1 MSRQFVEDINQTPV
15 TSKSDR
21 IEKAKQTT
29 KSVYRK
35 LPWIGLVAGVIF
47 LVGFSYNLGNSNAV
61 KTSGQQVVEPP
72 KQVVVQN
79 KLETASNTITE
90 DVIYVEYLDKVDG
103 SEVKPTLDLKDNVY
117 EVGDYKLSFSQELT
131 KTSYTD
137 VYKLGDTFVYLGSVE
152 NSTLLED
159 AYLEEVTAQVSLPPE
174 VFPSVREFANAAA
187 NYSLESLDAY
197 IWQKQVDFAGLSGYQ
212 TMAVFG
218 AYCVGFIDPID
229 FKSQNAQDILA
240 QVSAQSVSTEYMLL
254 DTPVDT
260 FYNYGSFQFLAPAGI
275 SSQDYGTYVAYD
287 LGESVS
293 HNQLFTTTMP
303 SEDIETK
310 LSARVATI
318 LLTSGMEVEGTLA
331 PSIDTNAT
339 WLYRT
344 ARYIEYSRS
353 GSRVACY
360 VFPNAVT
367 DEATVFIVAE
377 KDNKFPYLLRYLN
390 TLALEIR

>member
-1 MSRQFVEDINQTPV
+1 MPKQFVEDINQTPV

-21 IEKAKQTT
+21 VEKAKQTAE
-29 KSVYRK
+29 SVYRK
-35 LPWIGLVAGVIF
+35 LPWIGLVAGVVF

-61 KTSGQQVVEPP
+61 KTSEQQVVEPP

-174 VFPSVREFANAAA
+174 VLPSVREFANAAA

-197 IWQKQVDFAGLSGYQ
+197 IWQKQVDF
-212 TMAVFG
+212 
-218 AYCVGFIDPID
+218 
-229 FKSQNAQDILA
+229 
-240 QVSAQSVSTEYMLL
+240 
-254 DTPVDT
+254 
-260 FYNYGSFQFLAPAGI
+260 
-275 SSQDYGTYVAYD
+275 
-287 LGESVS
+287 
-293 HNQLFTTTMP
+293 
-303 SEDIETK
+303 
-310 LSARVATI
+310 
-318 LLTSGMEVEGTLA
+318 
-331 PSIDTNAT
+331 
-339 WLYRT
+339 
-344 ARYIEYSRS
+344 
-353 GSRVACY
+353 
-360 VFPNAVT
+360 
-367 DEATVFIVAE
+367 
-377 KDNKFPYLLRYLN
+377 
-390 TLALEIR
+390 EIGRAHV